1 MSLELSTSLE
11 DEILEIEVTGRLEKG
26 DYERFVPLVE
36 EHITAHGKIRIL
48 CIMRDFHGWDA
59 GAMWEDLK
67 FDLKH
72 FSDIERLALVG
83 DKKWQAG
90 MAVFCRPF
98 TTAKVRYFELDRL
111 AEAKEWVEGKG

>member
-1 MSLELSTSLE
+1 MSLELSTSLK
-11 DEILEIEVTGRLEKG
+11 DEILEIEVTGRLEKA
-26 DYERFVPLVE
+26 DYEQFVPLVE
-36 EHITAHGKIRIL
+36 DRIAAHGKVSIL
-48 CIMRDFHGWDA
+48 FVMRDFHGWEA

-72 FSDIERLALVG
+72 FSDIDRLALVG

-90 MAVFCRPF
+90 MAVFCKPF

-111 AEAKEWVEGKG
+111 AEARKWVGGSD

>member
-1 MSLELSTSLE
+1 MSLELSTNLE
-11 DEILEIEVTGRLEKG
+11 DKVLEIEVTGRLEKG
-26 DYERFVPLVE
+26 DYESFVPLVE
-36 EHITAHGKIRIL
+36 EQIAAHGKVSIL
-48 CIMRDFHGWDA
+48 FVMRDFHGWDA

-83 DKKWQAG
+83 AKKWQAG

-98 TTAKVRYFELDRL
+98 TTAKIHYFDVDRL
-111 AEAKEWVEGKG
+111 AEAREWVRGAD